1 MRVFDLHCDTLTLC
15 KRKGW
20 TLDNGQNHLHLKDAE
35 DFDSYIQLYAIF
47 IPDDVRGLQAENYF
61 SIHSAYYR
69 RQLAQSQG
77 KLFDVHSV
85 KTLNEAA
92 KHKGM
97 SGILAVEGGSVLHGS
112 LDMVTVLANAGVRSL
127 TLTWNGNNEIAGGAG
142 DDGRLTAFGRE
153 AIRELERLHIAVD
166 VSHLNDQSFWDVMEA
181 AEKPVIA
188 THSNARSVCPHR
200 RNLTDE
206 MFGAIAKSGGLAG
219 LNFARDFIASPGEK
233 ADIAAMARHLEHFLA
248 LGGEDTLAL
257 GSDYDGADIDACID
271 RPQKLCSLYQTL
283 LEDGVSEAQA
293 DKIFFGNA
301 FRFFSRLY
309 AGGL

>member
-20 TLDNGQNHLHLKDAE
+20 TLDNGQNHLHLSDAQ
-35 DFDSYIQLYAIF
+35 DFDSYVQLYAIF
-47 IPDDVRGLQAENYF
+47 IPDEIRGLQAENFF
-61 SIHSAYYR
+61 SIHNVFYR
-69 RQLAQSQG
+69 RQLAESEG
-77 KLFDVHSV
+77 KLRDIHSA
-85 KTLNEAA
+85 KTLAQAA
-92 KHKGM
+92 EHRGM

-127 TLTWNGNNEIAGGAG
+127 TLTWNGNNEIAGGVG
-142 DDGRLTAFGRE
+142 DDGRLTGFGKE
-153 AIRELERLHIAVD
+153 AIREMERLHIAVD
-166 VSHLNDQSFWDVMEA
+166 VSHLNDQSFWEVLET

-206 MFGAIAKSGGLAG
+206 MFTAIAEKGGLVG
-219 LNFARDFIASPGEK
+219 LNFARDFIAPAGET
-233 ADIAAMARHLEHFLA
+233 ANLPAMARHLEHFLE
-248 LGGEDTLAL
+248 LGGEDTLAI
-257 GSDYDGADIDACID
+257 GSDYDGADIDECID
-271 RPQKLCSLYQTL
+271 RPQKLKKLYQTL
-283 LEDGVSEAQA
+283 LDDGIGQQTV

-309 AGGL
+309 AGEL

>member
-15 KRKGW
+15 KQKGW
-20 TLDNGQNHLHLKDAE
+20 TLDNGQNHLHLSDAQ
-35 DFDSYIQLYAIF
+35 DFDSYIQLYAVF
-47 IPDDVRGLQAENYF
+47 IPDEVRGRQAENYF

-69 RQLAQSQG
+69 RQLAESAG
-77 KLFDVHSV
+77 RLFDVHSE
-85 KTLNEAA
+85 KTLIQAA
-92 KHKGM
+92 ERRGM

-127 TLTWNGNNEIAGGAG
+127 TLTWNGNNEIAGGAA
-142 DDGRLTAFGRE
+142 DDGRLTGFGRE

-166 VSHLNDQSFWDVMEA
+166 VSHLNDQSFWDVLKA

-206 MFGAIAKSGGLAG
+206 MFKAIAQSGGLVG
-219 LNFARDFIASPGEK
+219 LNFARDFIAPHEEP
-233 ADIAAMARHLEHFLA
+233 ADLAAMARHLEHFLE
-248 LGGEDTLAL
+248 LGGEDVLAI
-257 GSDYDGADIDACID
+257 GSDYDGADIDSCID
-271 RPQKLCSLYQTL
+271 RPQKLKDLYQTL
-283 LEDGVSEAQA
+283 LDGGVSEKTA

-301 FRFFSRLY
+301 LRFFSRLY
-309 AGGL
+309 AGEL